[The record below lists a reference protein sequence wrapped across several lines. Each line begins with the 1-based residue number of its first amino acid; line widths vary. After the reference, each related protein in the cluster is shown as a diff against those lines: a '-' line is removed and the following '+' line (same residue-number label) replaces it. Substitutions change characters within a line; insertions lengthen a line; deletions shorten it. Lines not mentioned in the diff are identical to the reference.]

1 MVGIKKHARNIL
13 TCGAALSMVLSAS
26 QALAE
31 DDFISGSAGVSYNSH
46 FISYGADVWGGG
58 DGFYGSRS
66 TTFVWSDIAFDLSPF
81 SFNVGVWADINDNA
95 PASIGGSI
103 QEIDWYVSLGYTI
116 ERVSLGVTYQQWNY
130 AADIEEILD
139 LSVSFDDS
147 GLLPIV
153 FNPSVVWHFRLD
165 GNGSQAEGSVIVAGI
180 GPSFT
185 LNEESNYAVS
195 VAFPVSVAFFV
206 DDDFQ
211 GGDKSGYA
219 YSSLGVGLSVPL
231 AFIPSSYGEW
241 SAGAD
246 VLVYFTENDA
256 IPGNPDEN
264 FVTGSLS
271 ISVAF

>member
-1 MVGIKKHARNIL
+1 MFGIKKHARGIL
-13 TCGAALSMVLSAS
+13 TVGAALSMVLTAS
-26 QALAE
+26 QASAE
-31 DDFISGSAGVSYNSH
+31 DDFVSGSAGVSYNTH

-58 DGFYGSRS
+58 DSFYGDRS

-81 SFNVGVWADINDNA
+81 SFNVGVWGDINDNA

-116 ERVSLGVTYQQWNY
+116 DRVSLGITYQQWNY

-147 GLLPIV
+147 DLLPITL
-153 FNPSVVWHFRLD
+153 NPSLVWHFRTD
-165 GNGSQAEGSVIVAGI
+165 GNGGQAEGSAIVASI
-180 GPSFT
+180 GPGLT
-185 LNEESNYAVS
+185 LNEESDYAVS
-195 VAFPVSVAFFV
+195 VAFPLSVAFFV

-211 GGDKSGYA
+211 GGNKSGYA
-219 YSSLGVGLSVPL
+219 YTSFGVGLSVPL

-246 VLVYFTENDA
+246 VLAYFTEEDA
-256 IPGNPDEN
+256 IPGNPNEN